1 MAFDML
7 REGLRNHREDR
18 VYHDRACSTLDQK
31 NLEFIKIS
39 KGINNCQLDFCM
51 GWAYK
56 RR

>member
-51 GWAYK
+51 G
-56 RR
+56 